1 MPIRKYKPTSPGR
14 RFMSV
19 SGFDELTRGKRAE
32 KSLLKALKTN
42 AGRNAQGKVT
52 VRHRGGGHRKL
63 YRVVDF
69 KRDKVGIPAVVTAVE
84 YDPNRSAR
92 IALLTYRDG
101 EKRYIL
107 APLGLTVGDRVSS
120 GPEAEIRPG
129 NALPL
134 ANIPVGSTLHNLE
147 LHPGRG
153 GQLVRTAGMSAQLMA
168 KEGAYAQ
175 VRMPS
180 GEVRR
185 VAVACYATI
194 GQVGNVEHENE
205 NVGKAGKSRWRGKRP
220 AVRGMSMNPFDH
232 PHGGGEGRSGAGGN
246 PQTPW
251 GKPALGYRTRRNK
264 KTRLMIVRRR
274 PKKGKRSKG

>member
-1 MPIRKYKPTSPGR
+1 
-14 RFMSV
+14 MSV
-19 SGFDELTRGKRAE
+19 SAFEELTKGKEPERA
-32 KSLLKALKTN
+32 LLVSMPKH
-42 AGRNAQGKVT
+42 AGRNVQGKIT
-52 VRHRGGGHRKL
+52 VRHQGGGHRKL
-63 YRVVDF
+63 LRVIDF
-69 KRDKVGIPAVVTAVE
+69 KRDKRNIPATVTAVE

-107 APLGLTVGDRVSS
+107 APIGLTVGDPVHA
-120 GPEAEIRPG
+120 GPDADIRPG

-134 ANIPVGSTLHNLE
+134 GSIPLGTTVHNIE
-147 LHPGRG
+147 LNPGRG
-153 GQLVRTAGMSAQLMA
+153 GQLVRSAGMSAQLLA
-168 KEGAYAQ
+168 REGAYAQ
-175 VRMPS
+175 IRMPS
-180 GEVRR
+180 GEVRK
-185 VAVACYATI
+185 VAVQCYATV

-264 KTRLMIVRRR
+264 KTRNMIVRRR
-274 PKKGKRSKG
+274 PKK